1 MKLRNSDNDVDQTG
15 SDENNNNN
23 NINERQAKDAVA
35 RSSKKFT
42 KQEVNFA
49 ESETGKAG
57 VAMNDADEQEVVKL
71 VDSKDNQFVLAKGSD
86 STIPHED
93 QTLIKVRYF
102 ILNLILPKIYLFAF
116 CFLKTNN

>member
-1 MKLRNSDNDVDQTG
+1 MKLRNSDNDIDHTG
-15 SDENNNNN
+15 SDENNNI

-49 ESETGKAG
+49 ESETGKAR
-57 VAMNDADEQEVVKL
+57 VAMNDEQEVVKL